1 MAKKWFPGIIISVS
15 LLLGVLV
22 VYLSFHY
29 RMQLLEFVCSF
40 YDFLTDRDRIKEF
53 VSAFGVWA
61 PAVFILFQFLQV
73 LFAPFPGEAT
83 GFIGGYLFGAFFGF
97 LYSSIALTA
106 GSWLNFFIGR
116 YFGKKYI
123 RKFISR
129 KILDRFEP
137 LLKRQGVIVLF
148 VLFIFPGFP
157 KDYLCLFLGLTTLP
171 LKVFIIISSIG
182 RMPGTLMLS
191 LQGAYV
197 YEQMYGLFI
206 LIFGISAVVV
216 VLSLRYR
223 DTIYRWIEKFN
234 GDQGQD
240 SRF

>member
-1 MAKKWFPGIIISVS
+1 MAKKGFHGIIISVS
-15 LLLGVLV
+15 ILLSVLV
-22 VYLSFHY
+22 IYLFFHY
-29 RMQLLEFVCSF
+29 RIQLWEFVCRY
-40 YDFLTDRDRIKEF
+40 YDFLTDRDRIKAF
-53 VSAFGVWA
+53 ISAFGVWA

-83 GFIGGYLFGAFFGF
+83 GFIGGYLFGAFSGF
-97 LYSSIALTA
+97 LYSSIGLIA

-116 YFGKKYI
+116 YIGKKYI
-123 RKFISR
+123 RKLISR
-129 KILDRFEP
+129 RILDRFEP

-148 VLFIFPGFP
+148 VLFVVPGFP

-197 YEQMYGLFI
+197 YKQMYGLFL
-206 LIFGISAVVV
+206 LIFGVSAVVV
-216 VLSLRYR
+216 ILSLRYR
-223 DTIYRWIEKFN
+223 DIVYKWIEKFN
-234 GDQGQD
+234 GDQEQD

>member
-1 MAKKWFPGIIISVS
+1 MAKKWFSGIIIAASI
-15 LLLGVLV
+15 LLGVLV
-22 VYLSFHY
+22 VCLFFHY
-29 RMQLLEFVCSF
+29 RIQLWESGCSF
-40 YDFLTDRDRIKEF
+40 YDFLTNRERIKEF
-53 VSAFGVWA
+53 LSAFGLWA

-83 GFIGGYLFGAFFGF
+83 GFIGGYLFGVFLGF
-97 LYSSIALTA
+97 LYSSLGLIA

-123 RKFISR
+123 RKLISP
-129 KILDRFEP
+129 KLLDRFEP

-148 VLFIFPGFP
+148 VLFLIPGFP

-197 YEQMYGLFI
+197 YEQMYGAFA

-223 DTIYRWIEKFN
+223 DILYRWIEKFN
-234 GDQGQD
+234 GDPEQD
-240 SRF
+240 RLF

>member
-1 MAKKWFPGIIISVS
+1 MAKKCFSGIIISVS
-15 LLLGVLV
+15 ILVGVLV
-22 VYLSFHY
+22 IYLFFYY
-29 RMQLLEFVCSF
+29 RIQIWEVGCSF

-53 VSAFGVWA
+53 ISIFGVWA

-83 GFIGGYLFGAFFGF
+83 GFIGGYLFGAFLGF
-97 LYSSIALTA
+97 LYSSTGLIA

-123 RKFISR
+123 RKLISR

-148 VLFIFPGFP
+148 VLFVVPGFP

-171 LKVFIIISSIG
+171 MKVFIIISSIG
-182 RMPGTLMLS
+182 RIPGTLMLS

-197 YEQMYGLFI
+197 YKQMYGLFA
-206 LIFGISAVVV
+206 LVFGVSAVVV
-216 VLSLRYR
+216 ILSLRYR
-223 DTIYRWIEKFN
+223 DIVYRWIEKFN
-234 GDQGQD
+234 GDQEQD
-240 SRF
+240 GRF